1 MSFLCF
7 AGHVGAICPARG
19 PREVREFAATGG
31 DRAEAFGVHRRAG
44 MSDVLLPGLQAKGG
58 SIAGR
63 YRVERV
69 LGTGPSAHVVLARHT
84 ILRERVT
91 LKIFAR
97 RTDLRA
103 AHAAAQVESP
113 FVARV
118 IDTGFTEDGMPFVAY
133 EHVAG
138 EVLASLGRL
147 PLALEEAAAC
157 MMQVSTGLAAAHARG
172 LVHGNL
178 KPSNVLRAEDGTMRI
193 LDFGARP
200 LEDTTWRSSPAY
212 TAPEQ
217 IADPSSPTPAA
228 DAWAVGVLLSWLLTG
243 EVPFRADTVAG
254 MLVAVTFDPPRIA
267 RGPAADLIARCLAK
281 DPTQRPS
288 IKEIERAL
296 ARFTNAPVRSTLVG
310 LSPAPRPIADAAPD
324 VPAERKATREP
335 PPMRASPWSL
345 KLAEWSRDLSRDR
358 RVVIGG
364 AASLLVAASLLLP
377 VDETPASTRAL
388 VEPPPWEPPNR
399 DPLPVRPVV
408 PATFT
413 LARRP

>member
-1 MSFLCF
+1 
-7 AGHVGAICPARG
+7 
-19 PREVREFAATGG
+19 
-31 DRAEAFGVHRRAG
+31 VHRARP

-97 RTDLRA
+97 RTDLHA

-118 IDTGFTEDGMPFVAY
+118 IDTGFTEDGMAFVAY

-138 EVLASLGRL
+138 EVLASLTRL

-157 MMQVSTGLAAAHARG
+157 MMQVSVGLAAAHARG

-217 IADPSSPTPAA
+217 IADPSNPTPAA

-254 MLVAVTFDPPRIA
+254 MLVAVTFDPPRIT
-267 RGPAADLIARCLAK
+267 RGAAADLIARCLAK

-288 IKEIERAL
+288 IKELERAL
-296 ARFTNAPVRSTLVG
+296 ARFAHAPARSTLVG
-310 LSPAPRPIADAAPD
+310 LSPPPKKAIAEPAPQVLSEPEAMPEPSPPRP
-324 VPAERKATREP
+324 
-335 PPMRASPWSL
+335 SPWSL

-399 DPLPVRPVV
+399 EPLPVRPLV
-408 PATFT
+408 PASFA